1 MATIYYKDIPYYT
14 DPPLEVK
21 NPNYNWWTNADETI
35 IVREDTSDT
44 SHKTYRWYFKD
55 FEFTDYYMP
64 IPSELARFVPSSDV
78 GCCGW
83 CADWYDPDEH
93 PDREPNCVV
102 GFYGNTIR
110 MWTIGLGSNMIGTC
124 NMCIIES
131 TDNSISD
138 QVYHGWIEPT
148 FDPING

>member
-1 MATIYYKDIPYYT
+1 MGTIYYKDIPYYT
-14 DPPLEVK
+14 DPVELK
-21 NPNYNWWTNADETI
+21 NPNYNWWTNSDGTI
-35 IVREDTSDT
+35 AVREDLSDR
-44 SHKTYRWYFKD
+44 SHATYRWYFKD

-64 IPSELARFVPSSDV
+64 IPPELARFAQRNA
-78 GCCGW
+78 GCLGW
-83 CADWYDPDEH
+83 CEDWYDPVEH

-110 MWTIGLGSNMIGTC
+110 MWSIGLGSNMLGTC

-131 TDNSISD
+131 TDTSISD
-138 QVYHGWIEPT
+138 QVYHGYIEPT